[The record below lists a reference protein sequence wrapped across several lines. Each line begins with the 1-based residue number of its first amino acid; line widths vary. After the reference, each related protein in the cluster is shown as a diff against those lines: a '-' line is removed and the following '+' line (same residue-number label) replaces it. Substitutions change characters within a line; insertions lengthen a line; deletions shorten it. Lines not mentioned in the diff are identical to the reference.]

1 MHLRKRIFTLLGR
14 LRWPTAFTERSGSVA
29 VIFALALLPA
39 MLIVG
44 GALDFAKVFRAR
56 SQALRALDSAAVA
69 GAAAAVRS
77 LQSGASAS
85 AAKTAGDSAA
95 EIYLTSNFASQGG
108 VNIKSYALG
117 GNVTATTATYSPTA
131 TINVQTAFLRLVG
144 MATIPASVSATATAG
159 AGKYVDVYLMVDIS
173 GSMMIGATQKDMD
186 ALTAKFGCVFAC
198 HDGATNVWNGA
209 SNGDAYQWASANN
222 ISLRYGVLLSG
233 VTTLVNYLNSIDPAH
248 ARIRLAM
255 YTFDTNLTKVSSL
268 SYNFTNII
276 ANYPTPAIDSSDG
289 DGATLFNENIDA
301 VISDIAQGGDGSSAA
316 NPSKLLIIATDGVE
330 DPGRQW
336 VHKPSLRPK
345 VKVFDTKFCH
355 TLKKNNVGLGILNTP
370 YLPMLWDWGYNT
382 TLGQPGNNPQ
392 LTRVDDIAPAFKQC
406 SGSLFIQA
414 DDTSTIQSG
423 FTTIFQAFNATR
435 LSK

>member
-1 MHLRKRIFTLLGR
+1 MHLRKRIFAVLGR
-14 LRWPTAFTERSGSVA
+14 RHRPTVFTERSGSVA

-56 SQALRALDSAAVA
+56 AQALRALDSAAVA

-85 AAKTAGDSAA
+85 AAKTAGDNAA

-108 VNIKSYALG
+108 VSIATYALG
-117 GNVTATTATYSPTA
+117 GNVTATSATYSPTA
-131 TINVQTAFLRLVG
+131 TINVQTAFLKLAG
-144 MATIPASVSATATAG
+144 MPTIPASVSATATAG
-159 AGKYVDVYLMVDIS
+159 AGKYVDVYLMIDIS

-198 HDGATNVWNGA
+198 HDGAKNVWNG
-209 SNGDAYQWASANN
+209 SSYGDAYQWAKTNN
-222 ISLRYGVLLSG
+222 ISLRYEVLLSG
-233 VTTLVNYLNSIDPAH
+233 VTSLVNYLNSIDPSH

-268 SYNFTNII
+268 SYNFTNLIS
-276 ANYPTPAIDSSDG
+276 NYPSPAVDNSTG
-289 DGATLFNENIDA
+289 AGATLFNENIGA
-301 VISDIAQGGDGSSAA
+301 VISDIGNSGDGSSPAS
-316 NPSKLLIIATDGVE
+316 PSKLLIIATDGVQ

-336 VHKPSLRPK
+336 VQQASLRPK
-345 VKVFDTKFCH
+345 VKVFDTKFCQS
-355 TLKKNNVGLGILNTP
+355 LKKNNVALGIIDTP
-370 YLPMLWDWGYNT
+370 YLPMNWDWGYGV
-382 TLGQPGNNPQ
+382 TLGQPGNKP
-392 LTRVDDIAPAFKQC
+392 LFTRADDIEPAFKQC
-406 SGSLFIQA
+406 AGGLFLQA
-414 DDTSTIQSG
+414 SDTATIQSG
-423 FTTIFQAFNATR
+423 FTTLFQAFNATR